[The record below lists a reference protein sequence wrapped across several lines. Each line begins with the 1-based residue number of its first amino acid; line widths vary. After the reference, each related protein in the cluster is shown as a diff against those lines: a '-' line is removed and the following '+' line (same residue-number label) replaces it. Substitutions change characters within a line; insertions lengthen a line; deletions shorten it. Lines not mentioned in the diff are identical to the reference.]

1 MIEAYEEAGVRG
13 EIGEKQI
20 GRFRKRRQRKK
31 QSVLCE
37 VQIFP
42 LEVTHQQNDWPEK
55 RERSRM
61 GCSPKGCQTREEAGA
76 AAGHRGFRD
85 QQQFP
90 SSPQF

>member
-42 LEVTHQQNDWPEK
+42 LEVTHEQNDWPEK
-55 RERSRM
+55 RERNRMWVAPRRAAKLLKKSGLRRAIEDLGISRFPR
-61 GCSPKGCQTREEAGA
+61 SP
-76 AAGHRGFRD
+76 
-85 QQQFP
+85 
-90 SSPQF
+90 